1 MFRRKIHRVLSILV
15 FIATVASPLL
25 AQAPS
30 MTGTVVD
37 QTGAVLPSASVI
49 KPNRTIRSRPCCRL
63 IRVFPCPTGK
73 APNVTA
79 ETQRRRERCVVKG
92 TAEGQNRSDGELQK
106 HKEI

>member
-49 KPNRTIRSRPCCRL
+49 KPNRAIRSRPCCDPRL
-63 IRVFPCPTGK
+63 PLSDRESP
-73 APNVTA
+73 
-79 ETQRRRERCVVKG
+79 QRYRRNAA
-92 TAEGQNRSDGELQK
+92 TP
-106 HKEI
+106 